1 MDDCAAKVFAKAANG
16 HRLSRVRGYLRWGV
30 WLLSLAVIGAF
41 LLLPPWDVLVK
52 TRLIGYAVC
61 HQLPERSFHLAGE
74 QLPLCAR
81 CSGTFLGAL
90 AGFVLL
96 TLRGRHRA
104 IGLPPVPI
112 TVVLVVFIFALG
124 VDGLNSYLTFFPGM
138 PHLYQPHNW
147 LRLTTGTFNGLAISS
162 IVYPV
167 LNYSLWRDVVNIPAI
182 KDFRELGLLIAS
194 GIGIII
200 VVLLEPAPLLYPLAI
215 LSTLGVMAL
224 LTALNTVL
232 LLMLFNRHGRVV
244 QWQQAVL
251 PLLVGLAASFVELGA
266 IDVLRYL
273 VTRGAGLPL

>member
-1 MDDCAAKVFAKAANG
+1 MDDYAAKVFAKAANG

-30 WLLSLAVIGAF
+30 WLLPLAVIGAF

-167 LNYSLWRDVVNIPAI
+167 LNYSLWRDVVNTPAI
-182 KDFRELGLLIAS
+182 KDFRELGLLIAT

-215 LSTLGVMAL
+215 LSTLGVLTL